1 MVDISVSD
9 LDSHVL
15 MKITGSIRLTDAES
29 LKNPFEQVLE
39 ESGKNVMVD
48 LKDSPSMS
56 SLGIGKVLF
65 LNERLKKENR
75 TMEIIGI

>member
-29 LKNPFEQVLE
+29 LKNPFEQVLDLDTVYVLDY
-39 ESGKNVMVD
+39 GQNVTI
-48 LKDSPSMS
+48 LTMS
-56 SLGIGKVLF
+56 
-65 LNERLKKENR
+65 
-75 TMEIIGI
+75 T